1 MKRLPSTLKTL
12 LACAALLSI
21 AAPGAHAQAAW
32 PTKPVTLVVPF
43 TAGGNVDV
51 VARMV
56 AEKLGP
62 RLGQTV
68 VVENVAGAGGAIGV
82 GRIAQQAAPDGYT
95 LVVGPDS
102 PIVIGKLVNPGAFK
116 FDPLKDLA
124 PVALLQTAPMVL
136 VARPNLPAQNYADLV
151 RLAKAEPGKL
161 NYATSGIGT
170 VLQLAMELLKQK
182 SGIFVTHIPYRGAS
196 QIATDLMGG
205 QVDTAMLVSTS
216 VIPHVQSGK
225 LKALGVTD
233 GKRLASLPQV
243 PAFAEMPG
251 LKGFE
256 MNSWIGVFAPAKTPP
271 EVVQRLNQA
280 LNAVLKLPEIQAKFR
295 EQGAVPGNTTAQEF
309 AKFVQAEYARNAQIV
324 RAANIKAE

>member
-1 MKRLPSTLKTL
+1 MKPLPRTLKAL
-12 LACAALLSI
+12 LACAALLTI
-21 AAPGAHAQAAW
+21 AAPGAQAQANW

-43 TAGGNVDV
+43 TPGGNVDV

-62 RLGQTV
+62 RLGQAV
-68 VVENVAGAGGAIGV
+68 VVDNVAGAGGAIGV
-82 GRIAQQAAPDGYT
+82 SRVAKQAAPDGHT

-102 PIVIGKLVNPGAFK
+102 PIVIGKLVNPSAFK

-124 PVALLQTAPMVL
+124 PITLLQTAPMVL
-136 VARPNLPAQNYADLV
+136 VAQPKLPAADYAALV

-170 VLQLAMELLKQK
+170 VLQLAMELLKQR
-182 SGIFVTHIPYRGAS
+182 SGIFVTHIPYRGGT

-205 QVDTAMLVSTS
+205 QIDTAMMVSTS
-216 VIPHVQSGK
+216 VIPHLQSGK

-233 GKRLASLPQV
+233 SKRLAALPQV

-251 LKGFE
+251 LEGFE

-271 EVVQRLNQA
+271 DVLRRLNQEF
-280 LNAVLKLPEIQAKFR
+280 NAVLKLPEIQAKFR
-295 EQGAVPGNTTAQEF
+295 EQGALPAGMTEQEF
-309 AKFVQAEYARNAQIV
+309 ARFLQAEYERNAQIV
-324 RAANIKAE
+324 RSASIKAE